1 MQMKCNLK
9 KWNANWKK
17 NEMHFEKKEVQFEKI
32 RCNLKNMKCNL
43 KKMKCNLKKMKC
55 DLNKMKCQIILVLFS
70 YYLKQKN
77 PFIANF
83 ENNSLV
89 SEYQS
94 YLNRIQLQLILKMNS
109 KTFWNVIFYSRN

>member
-1 MQMKCNLK
+1 
-9 KWNANWKK
+9 
-17 NEMHFEKKEVQFEKI
+17 MHFEKKEVQFEKI
-32 RCNLKNMKCNL
+32 RCNLKN
-43 KKMKCNLKKMKC
+43 MKCNLKKMKC

-109 KTFWNVIFYSRN
+109 KTF

>member
-1 MQMKCNLK
+1 MKNNLSDANEMQFEKMKCKL
-9 KWNANWKK
+9 KK

-32 RCNLKNMKCNL
+32 KCNLKN
-43 KKMKCNLKKMKC
+43 MKCNLKKMKC

-89 SEYQS
+89 SEYLFLKS
-94 YLNRIQLQLILKMNS
+94 RYLFTYHGYYSLQDCWKCGFITRVS
-109 KTFWNVIFYSRN
+109 